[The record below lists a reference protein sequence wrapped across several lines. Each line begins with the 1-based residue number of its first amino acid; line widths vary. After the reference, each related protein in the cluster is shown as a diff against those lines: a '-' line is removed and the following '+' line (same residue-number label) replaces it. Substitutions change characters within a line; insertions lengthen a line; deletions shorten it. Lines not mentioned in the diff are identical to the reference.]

1 MNLFE
6 QEDPTIAE
14 LKAQI
19 AALQARLDGPP
30 QKSLREEKQGFSPK
44 DAPRTW
50 KEWQQLKKT
59 QGKAWFQNSKVQA
72 KVLQD
77 ANTLGRDAF
86 YNGDA
91 SYYE

>member
-14 LKAQI
+14 LKAQL
-19 AALQARLDGPP
+19 AALQAKVNPP
-30 QKSLREEKQGFSPK
+30 QKSLREEKQGFSVK

-59 QGKAWFQNSKVQA
+59 QGKAWFQNPKVQA

-77 ANTLGRDAF
+77 ANTLGRDKF
-86 YNGDA
+86 YNGDS

>member
-6 QEDPTIAE
+6 QEDPTITELRAQ
-14 LKAQI
+14 LKA
-19 AALQARLDGPP
+19 LQDKVDGPP
-30 QKSLREEKQGFSPK
+30 QKSLREEKQGWSPK
-44 DAPRTW
+44 DPARTW

-59 QGKAWFQNSKVQA
+59 QGKAWFQNPKVQA

-86 YNGDA
+86 YSGDA